1 LKGIERREEVEPLL
15 GKEILIER
23 RFLPDLQEGE
33 YYWLDILGILVET
46 QEGRRLGRVKEIFPT
61 GANDVYVIEGKRR
74 EIFIPATEE
83 VIQNIDVKEGRM
95 RVIRMEGLWEEEDEV

>member
-23 RFLPDLQEGE
+23 GSLPDLPEGE
-33 YYWLDILGILVET
+33 YYWLDILGMLVET
-46 QEGRRLGRVKEIFPT
+46 QEGRRLGRVKEILPT

-74 EIFIPATEE
+74 EILIPATEE
-83 VIQNIDVKEGRM
+83 VIQSIDIKIGRM
-95 RVIRMEGLWEEEDEV
+95 RFARMEGLWEEEDEV